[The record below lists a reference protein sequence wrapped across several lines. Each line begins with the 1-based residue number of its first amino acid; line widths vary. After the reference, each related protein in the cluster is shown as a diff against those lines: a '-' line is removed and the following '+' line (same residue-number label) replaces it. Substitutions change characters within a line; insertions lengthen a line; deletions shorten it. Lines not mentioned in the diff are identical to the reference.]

1 MHILS
6 NNHEKCIM
14 RSQLIFVVLLLLV
27 TACVS
32 DPEMTETQTLPENS
46 IELSI
51 PNPTIDEDLLTTA
64 VPESIEDV
72 EIPSYV
78 EYSNGNL
85 WLRLFTPMDGDIVT
99 QEVIDVS
106 GQAPAETVISLND
119 FIFLVTEEGSF
130 SIPVILDEGSN
141 VIELVAS
148 NMDGDEIA
156 LVLTIVYDK
165 D

>member
-1 MHILS
+1 
-6 NNHEKCIM
+6 M
-14 RSQLIFVVLLLLV
+14 RSQLIFVVLLLLM

-46 IELSI
+46 IEL
-51 PNPTIDEDLLTTA
+51 PMPTSTTDEEILITA
-64 VPESIEDV
+64 VPEPVEGV

-78 EYSNGNL
+78 EYTNGNL
-85 WLRLFTPMDGDIVT
+85 WLRLFTPKDGDIVT
-99 QEVIDVS
+99 QEAIDVS
-106 GQAPAETVISLND
+106 GQAPVETVISLND

-130 SIPVILDEGSN
+130 SIPVILDEGPN
-141 VIELVAS
+141 IIELVAS
-148 NMDGDEIA
+148 NLDGDEIA